1 VDPEDRLRLAREL
14 RASGRVENL
23 EARFRFKDGR
33 LADGLMSAAVIQLAG
48 EDCILCI
55 TRDITAFKQ
64 AQVDHA
70 RLTEQLRQ
78 AQKMEAI
85 GRLAGGVAHD
95 FNNLLTVILSC
106 SSELRAA
113 LADGLPPSGEDVEA
127 IHAAGER
134 ARDLTR
140 QLLSFA
146 RKQVIAPVP
155 LDLSEVVVR
164 AEKLLRRVLGED
176 VELDVSAAPGLW
188 PVYADPGQL
197 EQVLMNLAV
206 NARDAMPGGGRLLL
220 ATRNVD
226 VREAD
231 ARGRPGEWVCLTVRD
246 TGAGMSAEV
255 QEHLFEPFFTTK
267 PAGAGTGLGLAT
279 VYGIVDQ
286 AGGHVSV
293 DSAPGKGAQ
302 FDLWFP
308 RTRRPEAAG
317 LDAAGEPHPRRG
329 TETVLVVE
337 DDALV
342 RNLTVRVLRGAGYRV
357 LVASRGSEA
366 LEVVREG
373 PAPDLVVTDVVL
385 PGVGGRDLA
394 AALREAQPD
403 LPVLYVSGYTGDA
416 IADRDALAPG
426 ILRQAQ
432 DRSEFLP
439 KPFTGR
445 ALLERVRNML
455 DGVGRR

>member
-1 VDPEDRLRLAREL
+1 
-14 RASGRVENL
+14 
-23 EARFRFKDGR
+23 
-33 LADGLMSAAVIQLAG
+33 
-48 EDCILCI
+48 
-55 TRDITAFKQ
+55 
-64 AQVDHA
+64 
-70 RLTEQLRQ
+70 
-78 AQKMEAI
+78 
-85 GRLAGGVAHD
+85 
-95 FNNLLTVILSC
+95 
-106 SSELRAA
+106 
-113 LADGLPPSGEDVEA
+113 
-127 IHAAGER
+127 
-134 ARDLTR
+134 
-140 QLLSFA
+140 
-146 RKQVIAPVP
+146 
-155 LDLSEVVVR
+155 
-164 AEKLLRRVLGED
+164 
-176 VELDVSAAPGLW
+176 
-188 PVYADPGQL
+188 
-197 EQVLMNLAV
+197 MNLAV

-246 TGAGMSAEV
+246 TGTGMPPEV
-255 QEHLFEPFFTTK
+255 VQHLFEPFFTTK

-308 RTRRPEAAG
+308 RTRRPEAAA
-317 LDAAGEPHPRRG
+317 LEPAGETRPRHG

-342 RNLTVRVLRGAGYRV
+342 RNLTVRVLRGAGYHV

-394 AALREAQPD
+394 ATLREARPD
-403 LPVLYVSGYTGDA
+403 LPVLYVSGYTGDT
-416 IADRDALAPG
+416 IADHGVLAPG
-426 ILRQAQ
+426 V
-432 DRSEFLP
+432 EFLP

-445 ALLERVRNML
+445 ALLERVRTIL